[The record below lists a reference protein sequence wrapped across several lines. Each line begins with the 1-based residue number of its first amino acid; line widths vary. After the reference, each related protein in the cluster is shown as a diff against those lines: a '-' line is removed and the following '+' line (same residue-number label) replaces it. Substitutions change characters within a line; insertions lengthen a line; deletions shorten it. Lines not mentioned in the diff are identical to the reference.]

1 MNHQDWNNISI
12 GDINKQKLEK
22 NIFERKGD
30 QSITD
35 EKKKIENESENFSL
49 QKIPISLSK
58 EIINI
63 RLKLK
68 KTQKEIAVQLN
79 IQQNLYNQLEN
90 GSAFYSNE
98 TKQLINKLEKV
109 LGIRFENKKILK

>member
-1 MNHQDWNNISI
+1 MNHQDWNTISI
-12 GDINKQKLEK
+12 RNPSKQKLEK

-30 QSITD
+30 RSIID
-35 EKKKIENESENFSL
+35 EKKRIENNTENFSL
-49 QKIPISLSK
+49 TKISISLSK

-68 KTQKEIAVQLN
+68 KTQKEIAIQLN

-90 GSAFYSNE
+90 GTAIYSNE
-98 TKQLINKLEKV
+98 TKQLINKLERV
-109 LGIRFENKKILK
+109 LGIRFENKKI

>member
-1 MNHQDWNNISI
+1 MNHQDWNTISI
-12 GDINKQKLEK
+12 HNSSKQKLEK
-22 NIFERKGD
+22 NIYERKGD
-30 QSITD
+30 MSIRN
-35 EKKKIENESENFSL
+35 EKKKIENDTENFYL
-49 QKIPISLSK
+49 EKIPLSLSK

-68 KTQKEIAVQLN
+68 KTQKDIAVQLN

-90 GSAFYSNE
+90 GTIIYSNE

-109 LGIRFENKKILK
+109 LGIRFENKKIKK